1 MFEDMFAQCLSED
14 MCTQYLRTH
23 LTVFLSDV
31 VILCLVSVC
40 ITMCELLSMSSVRC
54 IITICGARC
63 PCKVVSRVR

>member
-14 MCTQYLRTH
+14 MCTYLTM
-23 LTVFLSDV
+23 LLSDV

-40 ITMCELLSMSSVRC
+40 ITMCELQNMSSVRC
-54 IITICGARC
+54 IITISGARC